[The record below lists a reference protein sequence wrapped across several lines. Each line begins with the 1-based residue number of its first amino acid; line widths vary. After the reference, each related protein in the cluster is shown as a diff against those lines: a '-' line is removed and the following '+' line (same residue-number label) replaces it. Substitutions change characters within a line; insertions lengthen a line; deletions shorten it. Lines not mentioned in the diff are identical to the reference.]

1 MVFTF
6 LYVNPLI
13 LLHFDDL
20 SLSTFVLDQA
30 KIQMHL
36 KLIRRAKFG
45 ENDCKNQKI
54 KIWDL
59 FFNDFYTKSIFYLI
73 FS

>member
-1 MVFTF
+1 MVFTV

-36 KLIRRAKFG
+36 TLIGRAKFG

-59 FFNDFYTKSIFYLI
+59 FFNDFYTKSIFYPI